1 VSASGEVRLVPMSEA
16 QRNAMA
22 AYISGRGAGMAIS
35 DVVAAWDA
43 AAPVE
48 EDEPPESL
56 EETAGRMLVQSA
68 RLRMARASREDA
80 HEVRHIEAAL
90 RAGNSDECEP
100 GNCALDAAVP
110 GVVDSSWAEKLK
122 TLLDM
127 IVLADEEYEL
137 RYTLVMDAMAA
148 ARHAGYA
155 VGIRVDQE
163 YPEWPVVYI
172 QLPTGQVSWHMPEHP
187 WEWDG
192 HTTPEKFDRIAAFR
206 GVGGHAARAAAG
218 GEAAVERSLSSRADA
233 VWTVDDL
240 PHLLDEP
247 EDDVVAE
254 IHRTAG
260 GERPSV
266 RVSDDE
272 MREQN
277 ETHSAL
283 GERPSVSLRET
294 IETHL
299 RANGWTSDPIGGFWR
314 HPDRGFVTSLAPQG
328 AVAWQIEREAEEGER
343 DG

>member
-1 VSASGEVRLVPMSEA
+1 VTASGEVRLVPVSRE
-16 QRNAMA
+16 QRDACAMA
-22 AYISGRGAGMAIS
+22 NPWDFPDPGFGGFPNSPQKRALRS
-35 DVVAAWDA
+35 VARAWDA
-43 AAPVE
+43 AA
-48 EDEPPESL
+48 
-56 EETAGRMLVQSA
+56 
-68 RLRMARASREDA
+68 
-80 HEVRHIEAAL
+80 
-90 RAGNSDECEP
+90 
-100 GNCALDAAVP
+100 P

-137 RYTLVMDAMAA
+137 RYTLVLDAMAA

-218 GEAAVERSLSSRADA
+218 GEAAAERSLVSRGDA

-247 EDDVVAE
+247 V
-254 IHRTAG
+254 
-260 GERPSV
+260 
-266 RVSDDE
+266 
-272 MREQN
+272 
-277 ETHSAL
+277 
-283 GERPSVSLRET
+283 ERPSVSLRET

-343 DG
+343 DA